1 MEWKE
6 DKHGA
11 EPHLLVQGAT
21 AVVDINIEAGLVN
34 LLLNLHNR
42 NTTQSI
48 LFQYILTYFMHAY
61 IHTYI
66 HTHTYKIF
74 QHIHTY
80 IAYVHM

>member
-1 MEWKE
+1 MSAHVEWRE

-21 AVVDINIEAGLVN
+21 AVVDIDIEAGLVN

-48 LFQYILTYFMHAY
+48 LFQYILTSFV
-61 IHTYI
+61 HTYI
-66 HTHTYKIF
+66 RTYI
-74 QHIHTY
+74 HIHT
-80 IAYVHM
+80 